1 MVLARG
7 GAIQSQPPAAPQFGS
22 VVRPFVAT
30 HCAACHNAK
39 MKAGALDLEVVGLEH
54 PAVWEKVYDKLRAGE
69 MPPAGRPAPRRA
81 EVDAVMRWIEAAFQP
96 GLGIDPG
103 RVTARRLNR
112 FEYNNTVR
120 DLVGVDLRPADDFP
134 ADDSGYGFDHIGDV
148 LSLSPVLMEKYLAA
162 AEKIAAAAVVVD
174 AAVRPTVER
183 YKAEQLKQVGSI
195 RVRHRF
201 LADADYDIRAGLGG
215 IRPDGAPVVRME
227 LTIDGAIYRQWDVD
241 PRRNMPRNFDVRLR
255 VTRGE
260 HELALAFT
268 NDTFK
273 REGNPIPERDR
284 YLAIDFL
291 ELRGP
296 FNAGTL
302 ALSESH
308 ERLFVCGHP
317 NGKHQP
323 ECARTILT
331 RLARRAYRRPPS
343 AAEVDALVRMVDLAA
358 REGESFEKGIAV
370 ALQAVLVSPHFL
382 FRIERDPQPNDPRA
396 VHPLGDHE
404 LATRLS
410 YFLWSSMPD
419 DQLQRLADSGELGK
433 AGVLQA
439 EVRRMLLDPKARALV
454 ENFAGQW
461 LQIRNLDTVKP
472 DPERFPG
479 FDEELRAAMRTET
492 EMFFEAVV
500 REDRSILDFIDGGFT
515 YLNER
520 LARHYGV
527 RGVTGGEFRRVPL
540 RTAQRGGVLTQAS
553 ILTVSSYANRTSP
566 VLRGKWLLENFLN
579 APPPPPPPDVPNLK
593 EEAIGSSSS
602 LRRQLEQHR
611 TNAVCASCHSRM
623 DVLGFGLENYDAIGA
638 WRTRDGKF
646 PVDASGV
653 LPGGKKFRTPAE
665 LKAILKAD
673 REAFSRCVTE
683 KMLTYALGRGLER
696 YDRPVIDAIVRRLA
710 QKEYRFVALVAE
722 IVAARPFQQ
731 RRGDRGGT

>member
-1 MVLARG
+1 
-7 GAIQSQPPAAPQFGS
+7 
-22 VVRPFVAT
+22 
-30 HCAACHNAK
+30 
-39 MKAGALDLEVVGLEH
+39 
-54 PAVWEKVYDKLRAGE
+54 
-69 MPPAGRPAPRRA
+69 
-81 EVDAVMRWIEAAFQP
+81 
-96 GLGIDPG
+96 
-103 RVTARRLNR
+103 
-112 FEYNNTVR
+112 
-120 DLVGVDLRPADDFP
+120 
-134 ADDSGYGFDHIGDV
+134 
-148 LSLSPVLMEKYLAA
+148 
-162 AEKIAAAAVVVD
+162 
-174 AAVRPTVER
+174 
-183 YKAEQLKQVGSI
+183 
-195 RVRHRF
+195 
-201 LADADYDIRAGLGG
+201 
-215 IRPDGAPVVRME
+215 
-227 LTIDGAIYRQWDVD
+227 
-241 PRRNMPRNFDVRLR
+241 MPRNFDVRLR

-296 FNAGTL
+296 FNAGAL

-308 ERLFVCGHP
+308 ERLFVCGHA

-331 RLARRAYRRPPS
+331 LLARRAYRRPPS
-343 AAEVDALVRMVDLAA
+343 AAEVDALVRMVELAA

-382 FRIERDPQPNDPRA
+382 FRIERDAAPNDPRA
-396 VHPLGDHE
+396 VHALGDHE

-419 DQLQRLADSGELGK
+419 EQLQRLADAGELRK

-472 DPERFPG
+472 DPERVPG

-500 REDRSILDFIDGGFT
+500 REDRSILDFVDGGFT

-520 LARHYGV
+520 LARNYGI
-527 RGVTGGEFRRVPL
+527 RGVTGAEFRRVPL

-553 ILTVSSYANRTSP
+553 ILTVLSYANRTSP

-653 LPGGKKFRTPAE
+653 LPGGKRFRTPSE

-673 REAFSRCVTE
+673 REAFSRCLTE

-696 YDRPVIDAIVRRLA
+696 YDRPVVDSIVGRLA
-710 QKEYRFVALVAE
+710 QRQYRFSALVAE